1 MVGKRIRTSPI
12 LLDFQG
18 VPGFVL
24 IITYGHTFATMSLE
38 NGMDVKTLSTIIG
51 HVSSATTLNIYTH
64 VTGEMQR
71 NAARNIDQ
79 GIAGVEVQ
87 EQGEADEKKLLR
99 LWSSPPTALPTAG
112 RGRAA
117 SAKSM
122 TTCGRAATRP
132 SGSTAKNTPAT
143 STPIPVRSARRSWRR

>member
-1 MVGKRIRTSPI
+1 
-12 LLDFQG
+12 
-18 VPGFVL
+18 
-24 IITYGHTFATMSLE
+24 MSLE

-87 EQGEADEKKLLR
+87 EQDE
-99 LWSSPPTALPTAG
+99 TEQI
-112 RGRAA
+112 GRAH
-117 SAKSM
+117 
-122 TTCGRAATRP
+122 
-132 SGSTAKNTPAT
+132 
-143 STPIPVRSARRSWRR
+143 V